1 MVCLG
6 NICCS
11 PLAKVILRNKT
22 KHLKIEIDSAG
33 TANFYENKPA
43 DPRGITLAKKLGLSY
58 VLIEHV
64 AFVNMILKNLITF
77 L

>member
-6 NICCS
+6 NICRS

-33 TANFYENKPA
+33 TANFHENKPT
-43 DPRGITLAKKLGLSY
+43 DPRSIAVAKKFGINYL
-58 VLIEHV
+58 LIEHV
-64 AFVNMILKNLITF
+64 AFVNLILKNLLTF